1 MFDKLLFWHRKRV
14 YNRIRKHL
22 ELNQN
27 KTVLDIGS
35 TADNGKASNIFL
47 SFLENTSEVTSISDQ
62 LIPKEVKLRFPKT
75 NFILSDALNL
85 DFIDNEFDV
94 VFSNATLE
102 HVGSFDNQKKMIQEA
117 IRVAKNNVIILTPNR
132 WFPIET
138 HTKLPLVH
146 FLPKS
151 IFRKIAKILGFQ
163 DLSKEENLNL
173 ISIKEVKQIL
183 SRLGTKNYK
192 IDKLKF
198 FCFTSNIAIIVYKSK
213 SFEH

>member
-1 MFDKLLFWHRKRV
+1 M
-14 YNRIRKHL
+14 
-22 ELNQN
+22 
-27 KTVLDIGS
+27 LDIGS

-47 SFLENTSEVTSISDQ
+47 SFLEKTSEVTSISDQ
-62 LIPKEVKLRFPKT
+62 LIPREVKLRFPKT

-117 IRVAKNNVIILTPNR
+117 IRVAKNNVVILTPNR

-183 SRLGTKNYK
+183 SRLGTENYK
-192 IDKLKF
+192 IEKLKF
-198 FCFTSNIAIIVYKSK
+198 FCFTSNIAIVVYKSK
-213 SFEH
+213 SFEY